1 MPASRRSAASSP
13 DAGSAGGAVPGDRI
27 VGIREKDKGITIYP
41 IQSPALQKF
50 DDEPE
55 RWIDVRWDL
64 DEANNTRFMARIVLN
79 ELNEP
84 GSLAEVTQVLATG
97 DVNIRS
103 LTMNRIAADFTEV
116 QMDLEVWDLRQLN
129 QIIGQL
135 KELACVSTVSRVFA

>member
-1 MPASRRSAASSP
+1 
-13 DAGSAGGAVPGDRI
+13 
-27 VGIREKDKGITIYP
+27 
-41 IQSPALQKF
+41 
-50 DDEPE
+50 
-55 RWIDVRWDL
+55 
-64 DEANNTRFMARIVLN
+64 MARIVLN

-135 KELACVSTVSRVFA
+135 KELPCVSTVSRVFT